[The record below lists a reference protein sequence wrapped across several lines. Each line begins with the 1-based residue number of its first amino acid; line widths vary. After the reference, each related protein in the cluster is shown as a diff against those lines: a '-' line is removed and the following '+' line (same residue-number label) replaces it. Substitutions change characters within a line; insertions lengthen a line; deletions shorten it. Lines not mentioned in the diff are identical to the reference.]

1 MTTTRARPRQLA
13 LITGIA
19 LAGAA
24 SLLAL
29 RAAGQP
35 SGSANQPPLAVPAAG
50 ANLQQIERGRYL
62 AAAGD
67 CVACHTLPRATP
79 FSGGRPV
86 ETPFGVVLSANLTP
100 DADTGIGRY
109 DNDTFYRALHEG
121 IDRNGHHLYPAFPYP
136 YYTRVTREDSDSLLA
151 YLRSLPPV
159 NHAVDRNQLHF
170 PFNIRA
176 LMAGWN
182 LLYLD
187 KGTFEQDKAQS
198 AEWNRGAY
206 LVEGLGHC
214 QACHTPRNRL
224 GGPEKDEAFRG
235 GRFADWFAPDITPN
249 RRTGIGAWG
258 REAVLE
264 FLRSGRNVHSGASGE
279 MAEVVSFSTSRMT
292 DADIH
297 AVATYLAS
305 LRPSPMGTIAI
316 PANAKMAQGEAV
328 WTDNCA
334 ACHRED
340 AKGVQRAF
348 PPLASS
354 ANLQQRDPTTVLHYI
369 LAGAQHRPTDAAP
382 TAFAMPAFAWK
393 LDDAEIA
400 AVATFV
406 RNSWDNQASPVTT
419 DQVADLRK
427 RLAKSSDAAAPWP
440 PEVKP
445 AHDLTRPGS
454 ATWSKAGTDS
464 RDNGTPH
471 AGSPAP

>member
-1 MTTTRARPRQLA
+1 MTRPRRLA
-13 LITGIA
+13 LRAGLA
-19 LAGAA
+19 LAAAA

-35 SGSANQPPLAVPAAG
+35 SGSANQPPPAIATAAG
-50 ANLQQIERGRYL
+50 ATPQQIERGRYL

-67 CVACHTLPRATP
+67 CVACHTLPRAAP

-121 IDRNGHHLYPAFPYP
+121 IDLDGRHLYPAFPYP
-136 YYTRVTREDSDSLLA
+136 YYTRVTRADSDSLLA

-187 KGTFEQDKAQS
+187 KGTYREDKAQS

-224 GGPEKDEAFRG
+224 GGPKADEAFRG

-249 RRTGIGAWG
+249 RHAGIGAWG
-258 REAVLE
+258 REAVVE

-279 MAEVVSFSTSRMT
+279 MGEVVSFSTSRMT
-292 DADIH
+292 DADIG

-305 LRPSPMGTIAI
+305 LRPSPMGTVAMA
-316 PANAKMAQGEAV
+316 ANAQMAQGEAV
-328 WTDNCA
+328 WKDNCA

-340 AKGVQRAF
+340 AKGVPRAF
-348 PPLASS
+348 PPIASS
-354 ANLQQRDPTTVLHYI
+354 ANLQQRDATTVLHYI
-369 LAGAQHRPTDAAP
+369 LAGARHRPIDAAP
-382 TAFAMPAFAWK
+382 TALAMPAFAWK

-400 AVATFV
+400 AVATYA
-406 RNSWDNQASPVTT
+406 RNTWGNQARPVAP
-419 DQVADLRK
+419 DEVAELRK
-427 RLAKSSDAAAPWP
+427 RLAASPDATAPWP
-440 PEVKP
+440 PEIRP
-445 AHDLTRPGS
+445 AHDLARPGS
-454 ATWSKAGTDS
+454 ATWSRAGTDS
-464 RDNGTPH
+464 RDNGTPR
-471 AGSPAP
+471 AGSAAP